1 MEDLKSAP
9 KLSNEKHRS
18 VEDTMLNVL
27 RPLEENTKDLSIAVK
42 ANQRLI
48 KSKRITSVKNPP
60 LLEASWMLKFCEG
73 TLSVRQKPQGDFKD
87 RIQNM
92 GLGVVPVF
100 FFVFF

>member
-1 MEDLKSAP
+1 MQISRIIFFYVSEFGQSDGANPKLKDINHQITFYFSTMEDLKSAP

-48 KSKRITSVKNPP
+48 KSKIITSVKNPP
-60 LLEASWMLKFCEG
+60 LLEAS
-73 TLSVRQKPQGDFKD
+73 
-87 RIQNM
+87 
-92 GLGVVPVF
+92 
-100 FFVFF
+100 